1 MKKILKQN
9 LKLNLIITLGTSIS
23 GFILNGYFSK
33 YMGLETLG
41 LMRLFTQIIA
51 YLNLADMG
59 IGMASAYALYR
70 PLSERNQDQIN
81 IIISTINY
89 FYKRVA
95 LVILLVGL
103 LLNVMLH
110 NFIKVNSYG
119 HMLYIFWS
127 LYVINTSISYLYAK
141 YPILFTANQ
150 EFNKVR
156 MIQGSGRIVFQILQ
170 IIFMIKTQSFLIFI
184 LIMILEN
191 LYLYIFYNYNYKIN
205 YKIDKVKI
213 IDKNLIKDTKNLFW
227 HKLAGV
233 IVFNTDYIVLSKF
246 VSLSIIGIYSSY
258 LMIYQMLIILIGIIT
273 DALTPIMGKYVAEN
287 TKEDIYKKWN
297 EIYIIYFYIS
307 TFLIICTYYLIT
319 PFIKLWL
326 GEEYVL
332 PKISVILILI
342 NLFIQMI
349 RGVTDIFKT
358 VSGFFDD
365 IYAPFLE
372 GILNLIFSLIMVQ
385 KMQLNGVI
393 IGTLISN
400 LVIILILKPILV
412 FKRCFEQK
420 GIKYLKT
427 LMKYFSLSILSM
439 ISIDYFVSK
448 VFKLS
453 LNNINNWIIWF
464 YKAISVGII
473 SLIIVTII
481 FILNNDFR
489 KILNK
494 NRFKT

>member
-1 MKKILKQN
+1 M
-9 LKLNLIITLGTSIS
+9 
-23 GFILNGYFSK
+23 
-33 YMGLETLG
+33 
-41 LMRLFTQIIA
+41 
-51 YLNLADMG
+51 
-59 IGMASAYALYR
+59 
-70 PLSERNQDQIN
+70 
-81 IIISTINY
+81 
-89 FYKRVA
+89 
-95 LVILLVGL
+95 
-103 LLNVMLH
+103 
-110 NFIKVNSYG
+110 
-119 HMLYIFWS
+119 
-127 LYVINTSISYLYAK
+127 
-141 YPILFTANQ
+141 
-150 EFNKVR
+150 
-156 MIQGSGRIVFQILQ
+156 
-170 IIFMIKTQSFLIFI
+170 
-184 LIMILEN
+184 
-191 LYLYIFYNYNYKIN
+191 
-205 YKIDKVKI
+205 
-213 IDKNLIKDTKNLFW
+213 
-227 HKLAGV
+227 
-233 IVFNTDYIVLSKF
+233 
-246 VSLSIIGIYSSY
+246 
-258 LMIYQMLIILIGIIT
+258 
-273 DALTPIMGKYVAEN
+273 
-287 TKEDIYKKWN
+287 
-297 EIYIIYFYIS
+297 
-307 TFLIICTYYLIT
+307 
-319 PFIKLWL
+319 
-326 GEEYVL
+326 L

>member
-1 MKKILKQN
+1 M
-9 LKLNLIITLGTSIS
+9 
-23 GFILNGYFSK
+23 
-33 YMGLETLG
+33 
-41 LMRLFTQIIA
+41 
-51 YLNLADMG
+51 
-59 IGMASAYALYR
+59 
-70 PLSERNQDQIN
+70 
-81 IIISTINY
+81 
-89 FYKRVA
+89 
-95 LVILLVGL
+95 
-103 LLNVMLH
+103 
-110 NFIKVNSYG
+110 
-119 HMLYIFWS
+119 
-127 LYVINTSISYLYAK
+127 
-141 YPILFTANQ
+141 
-150 EFNKVR
+150 
-156 MIQGSGRIVFQILQ
+156 
-170 IIFMIKTQSFLIFI
+170 
-184 LIMILEN
+184 
-191 LYLYIFYNYNYKIN
+191 
-205 YKIDKVKI
+205 
-213 IDKNLIKDTKNLFW
+213 
-227 HKLAGV
+227 AGV

>member
-81 IIISTINY
+81 IIIATINY

-307 TFLIICTYYLIT
+307 TFLII
-319 PFIKLWL
+319 
-326 GEEYVL
+326 
-332 PKISVILILI
+332 
-342 NLFIQMI
+342 
-349 RGVTDIFKT
+349 
-358 VSGFFDD
+358 
-365 IYAPFLE
+365 
-372 GILNLIFSLIMVQ
+372 
-385 KMQLNGVI
+385 
-393 IGTLISN
+393 
-400 LVIILILKPILV
+400 
-412 FKRCFEQK
+412 
-420 GIKYLKT
+420 
-427 LMKYFSLSILSM
+427 
-439 ISIDYFVSK
+439 
-448 VFKLS
+448 
-453 LNNINNWIIWF
+453 
-464 YKAISVGII
+464 
-473 SLIIVTII
+473 
-481 FILNNDFR
+481 
-489 KILNK
+489 
-494 NRFKT
+494 

>member
-81 IIISTINY
+81 IIIATINY

-184 LIMILEN
+184 LIMILE
-191 LYLYIFYNYNYKIN
+191 ITIK
-205 YKIDKVKI
+205 
-213 IDKNLIKDTKNLFW
+213 LIK
-227 HKLAGV
+227 
-233 IVFNTDYIVLSKF
+233 
-246 VSLSIIGIYSSY
+246 
-258 LMIYQMLIILIGIIT
+258 
-273 DALTPIMGKYVAEN
+273 
-287 TKEDIYKKWN
+287 
-297 EIYIIYFYIS
+297 
-307 TFLIICTYYLIT
+307 
-319 PFIKLWL
+319 
-326 GEEYVL
+326 
-332 PKISVILILI
+332 
-342 NLFIQMI
+342 
-349 RGVTDIFKT
+349 
-358 VSGFFDD
+358 
-365 IYAPFLE
+365 
-372 GILNLIFSLIMVQ
+372 
-385 KMQLNGVI
+385 
-393 IGTLISN
+393 
-400 LVIILILKPILV
+400 LK
-412 FKRCFEQK
+412 
-420 GIKYLKT
+420 
-427 LMKYFSLSILSM
+427 
-439 ISIDYFVSK
+439 
-448 VFKLS
+448 
-453 LNNINNWIIWF
+453 
-464 YKAISVGII
+464 
-473 SLIIVTII
+473 
-481 FILNNDFR
+481 
-489 KILNK
+489 
-494 NRFKT
+494 